1 MWDQSKKQAKF
12 QSKVTSNEDS
22 KKKYYL
28 IKGSFKSLGGG
39 GGADAGWMG
48 REGMRVA
55 KLSWKWFG
63 EIWS

>member
-39 GGADAGWMG
+39 GGGCRVDG
-48 REGMRVA
+48 EGGNEGCQA
-55 KLSWKWFG
+55 
-63 EIWS
+63 